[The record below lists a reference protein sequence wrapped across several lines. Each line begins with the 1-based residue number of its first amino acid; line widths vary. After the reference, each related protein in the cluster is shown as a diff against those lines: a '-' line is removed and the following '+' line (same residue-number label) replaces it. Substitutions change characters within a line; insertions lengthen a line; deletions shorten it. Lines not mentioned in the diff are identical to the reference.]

1 MVHSRSTGNGKHGDI
16 STGCHHGAGEAEE
29 QAEDFNGDEQEE
41 AVTGSSVPDPKWKL
55 PCRHWKRR
63 SQSNATRTN
72 GDLRQCEELQSE
84 EAGPVYR

>member
-41 AVTGSSVPDPKWKL
+41 AVKSSSVQDAERKL
-55 PCRHWKRR
+55 PYGHWQHRGKK
-63 SQSNATRTN
+63 NAT
-72 GDLRQCEELQSE
+72 
-84 EAGPVYR
+84 